1 MTTISNCLP
10 GTSLICFL
18 RGFFFFSFLEIFLVL
33 SFESLVLSCC
43 LTSCLYELDKT
54 AVSQSWGSSLLQTR
68 PPCGLAA
75 CDGWFGQPGGRRG
88 VPKVS
93 GALACG
99 EAGCVYKCHGDSS
112 CSFRSR
118 LKWAWAT
125 RPGTQRDSLAEGGG
139 AGAAGYSPAH
149 PVEGPGRRAPPSRH
163 LRPPS
168 SLACR
173 TPASFLLAVRSASTC
188 PLRGP
193 IAPGARGRRGE
204 RGGRERLRQGGPGLR
219 RRLTVLASSLFRGRR
234 IGAGS
239 CAGAVLTLQVGRG
252 PARAP
257 CTCHSPGH
265 GRPARRLLRA
275 GAPAAPGLST
285 RLLCLLGVQK
295 LLLQPSV
302 TSREWPPSASAHS

>member
-1 MTTISNCLP
+1 M
-10 GTSLICFL
+10 
-18 RGFFFFSFLEIFLVL
+18 
-33 SFESLVLSCC
+33 
-43 LTSCLYELDKT
+43 
-54 AVSQSWGSSLLQTR
+54 
-68 PPCGLAA
+68 
-75 CDGWFGQPGGRRG
+75 
-88 VPKVS
+88 
-93 GALACG
+93 
-99 EAGCVYKCHGDSS
+99 
-112 CSFRSR
+112 
-118 LKWAWAT
+118 
-125 RPGTQRDSLAEGGG
+125 
-139 AGAAGYSPAH
+139 
-149 PVEGPGRRAPPSRH
+149 EGPGRRAPPSRH

-188 PLRGP
+188 PLHGP

-219 RRLTVLASSLFRGRR
+219 RRLAVLASSLFRGRR

-257 CTCHSPGH
+257 RTCHSPGH

-285 RLLCLLGVQK
+285 CLLCLLGVQK
-295 LLLQPSV
+295 LLLQPSSPRGSGRRPHPRTAEFARGRGESGV
-302 TSREWPPSASAHS
+302 LPRSLPRLWSLIFPFGFQEALHVCTSLSQMHVILISSALRPRAFVHWVLRPETQHPSSAPPHPPPRLGLGCSAEGTQVVGQGVPNPCSLRPVVSSSDDFGNR

>member
-18 RGFFFFSFLEIFLVL
+18 RVFFFFSFLEIFLVL

-125 RPGTQRDSLAEGGG
+125 RPGTQRDSLAGGQARPDTALPTPWRGRG
-139 AGAAGYSPAH
+139 AEPRPRDTSVP
-149 PVEGPGRRAPPSRH
+149 RAPWPAAHQPPSCSPYEVRARA
-163 LRPPS
+163 LCAGRSRRELGGVEASGVGGSGSGRAARACGDGSLSSRPPCS
-168 SLACR
+168 EAEGS
-173 TPASFLLAVRSASTC
+173 
-188 PLRGP
+188 
-193 IAPGARGRRGE
+193 GRAAA
-204 RGGRERLRQGGPGLR
+204 Q
-219 RRLTVLASSLFRGRR
+219 
-234 IGAGS
+234 
-239 CAGAVLTLQVGRG
+239 
-252 PARAP
+252 AP
-257 CTCHSPGH
+257 C
-265 GRPARRLLRA
+265 
-275 GAPAAPGLST
+275 
-285 RLLCLLGVQK
+285 
-295 LLLQPSV
+295 
-302 TSREWPPSASAHS
+302 